1 MRVGLQRTWPPL
13 PRVPEAV
20 GRGARRRRHALAPPR
35 RLLEWPTGPSSA
47 ARRSAAVPLLLGCS
61 CVRAEDA
68 PSVGRAACDAFV
80 RPCSD
85 THVCLPGCW
94 LMTMPCHTPVG
105 AMMACLPS
113 CGVAD
118 AASARGEPS
127 ACGVPQPC
135 AAASAP
141 PAGRV
146 WTAPDGACAAASGV
160 WRV

>member
-85 THVCLPGCW
+85 AHVLARV
-94 LMTMPCHTPVG
+94 LAHDHAMPHTG
-105 AMMACLPS
+105 GRHDGMSA
-113 CGVAD
+113 GV
-118 AASARGEPS
+118 R
-127 ACGVPQPC
+127 
-135 AAASAP
+135 
-141 PAGRV
+141 R
-146 WTAPDGACAAASGV
+146 
-160 WRV
+160 R